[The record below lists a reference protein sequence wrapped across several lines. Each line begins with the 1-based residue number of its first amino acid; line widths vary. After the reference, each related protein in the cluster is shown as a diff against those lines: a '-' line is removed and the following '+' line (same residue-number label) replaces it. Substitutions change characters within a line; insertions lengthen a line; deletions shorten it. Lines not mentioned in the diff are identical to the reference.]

1 MEAVART
8 PEVTG
13 KQTCAGD
20 ECTRGGCQ
28 AKYYSPGACMSPL
41 LLGATWQ
48 YRVHAHACRSACR
61 SEGCSLTS
69 CTQLY
74 VALVQSSR
82 GPSANQ
88 SCCVARIFPPPGEG
102 ASTCAL
108 VEDDGLSHEHARGAR
123 TRLTFELR
131 ASAGALALTL
141 RIQGAYRLPYASIR
155 VCRPSGE
162 TRPLT
167 LTVEPWAG
175 GAAPALVEGPFRMHA
190 LLG

>member
-1 MEAVART
+1 
-8 PEVTG
+8 
-13 KQTCAGD
+13 
-20 ECTRGGCQ
+20 
-28 AKYYSPGACMSPL
+28 
-41 LLGATWQ
+41 
-48 YRVHAHACRSACR
+48 
-61 SEGCSLTS
+61 
-69 CTQLY
+69 